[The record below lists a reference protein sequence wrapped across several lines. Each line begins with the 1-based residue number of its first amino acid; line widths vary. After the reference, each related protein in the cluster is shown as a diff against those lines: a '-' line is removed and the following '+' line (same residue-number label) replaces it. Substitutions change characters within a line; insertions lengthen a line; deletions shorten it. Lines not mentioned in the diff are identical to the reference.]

1 VVKGSYRITI
11 IIMEIKGFIETSLID
26 WDGKIVSV
34 VFLPGC
40 NFRCPFCHNH
50 ILVKQPEQVADVP
63 WKRIETFLRA
73 KKGWIDGVVIT
84 GGEPTIHKDL
94 MPLLSKLKDMG
105 LPVKLDTNGSA
116 PDQLKRIIDAGL
128 VEFIAMDIKA
138 SFEAYD
144 LACGVAVNKEII
156 CKSIALIM
164 SSGLGYEFRTTIVP
178 QYHDLN
184 SVESMAKEIK
194 GAKKWVLQ
202 QFVPVNAE
210 SDELRKEVPY
220 SNEYL
225 EEMKKRAE
233 GLVGKVVL
241 RGI

>member
-1 VVKGSYRITI
+1 
-11 IIMEIKGFIETSLID
+11 MQIKGFIETSLID

-50 ILVKQPEQVADVP
+50 VLVKQPEQIADVP

-94 MPLLSKLKDMG
+94 VPLLSKLKDMG

-138 SFEAYD
+138 SFDVYD
-144 LACGVAVNKEII
+144 LACGVAVNQESIR
-156 CKSIALIM
+156 KSIALIM
-164 SSGLGYEFRTTIVP
+164 SSGPGYEFRTTIVP
-178 QYHDLN
+178 QYHDLG
-184 SVESMAKEIK
+184 SVGSMAKEIK

-202 QFVPVNAE
+202 QFVPANADSE
-210 SDELRKEVPY
+210 ELQKEIPY
-220 SNEYL
+220 TGDQL
-225 EEMKKRAE
+225 KEMAE
-233 GLVGKVVL
+233 KAKGMVEKVIL

>member
-1 VVKGSYRITI
+1 
-11 IIMEIKGFIETSLID
+11 MEIKGFIETSLID

-50 ILVKQPEQVADVP
+50 ILVKHPEQIADVP

-73 KKGWIDGVVIT
+73 KKGWIDGVVVT

-94 MPLLSKLKDMG
+94 VPLLTKLKDMG

-116 PDQLKRIIDAGL
+116 PDRLKRIIEAGL

-138 SFEAYD
+138 SFDGSYD
-144 LACGVAVNKEII
+144 LACGVPVNKDNIRE
-156 CKSIALIM
+156 SIALIM
-164 SSGLGYEFRTTIVP
+164 SSGLDYEFRTTIVP
-178 QYHDLN
+178 QYHDLD
-184 SVESMAKEIK
+184 SMENIAREIK

-202 QFVPVNAE
+202 QFVQINAE
-210 SDELRKEVPY
+210 NEELRNMPPY
-220 SNEYL
+220 NEEYL
-225 EEMKKRAE
+225 DEMRKRAE
-233 GLVGKVVL
+233 GLVERVIL